1 MRDDQ
6 VVLTGELLVPDGATV
21 GTAVIFNGDATIEG
35 TATESVVVFNGD
47 VEISGTVGD
56 DVVAFN
62 GHVIVRSGA
71 EVDGDIASRQP
82 ARIEDGATVRGQVK
96 GITRRFDL
104 EGLGWVGRYVWWF
117 GYTIST
123 LVLGL
128 VLLLFAPGLDPSLT
142 DVFRRRMGGSFGFGA
157 AIFFLLPIAAV
168 LLLVVVVTIPLGLF
182 LLLALALL
190 YTLGYVAGAHVLG
203 RQLVKPPSS
212 RFLAFLI
219 GWMILRGIGLIP
231 VLGGLVWV
239 VASIAGLGAIVLAAR
254 GSRPAARP
262 ARAGGPDPR
271 AAAPR
276 RLGGRLGG
284 RIVRSRLG
292 EPLREHPHDA
302 DPDVGSVVDHALEL
316 AAADAD
322 RAHVPVGH
330 ERGDPRPARDQG
342 HLADDFAGAP
352 PRDLGAAGLHADR
365 AARDDQQL
373 VAQLALGREE
383 LTVRERT
390 LLCDLRDRAQVGGRE
405 LVEQGDAP

>member
-1 MRDDQ
+1 MREIGARTTRRRFLGLVLAATSVGIVVAPSALAQDEATTSGAEDQ

-82 ARIEDGATVRGQVK
+82 AQIEDGATVRGRVK

-231 VLGGLVWV
+231 VLGGLAWV
-239 VASIAGLGAIVLAAR
+239 LASIAGLGAIVLAAR
-254 GSRPAARP
+254 GSRPAGVPP
-262 ARAGGPDPR
+262 APV
-271 AAAPR
+271 AP
-276 RLGGRLGG
+276 
-284 RIVRSRLG
+284 I
-292 EPLREHPHDA
+292 P
-302 DPDVGSVVDHALEL
+302 
-316 AAADAD
+316 
-322 RAHVPVGH
+322 
-330 ERGDPRPARDQG
+330 
-342 HLADDFAGAP
+342 AP
-352 PRDLGAAGLHADR
+352 PPA
-365 AARDDQQL
+365 
-373 VAQLALGREE
+373 V
-383 LTVRERT
+383 
-390 LLCDLRDRAQVGGRE
+390 
-405 LVEQGDAP
+405 

>member
-1 MRDDQ
+1 MCEVRARTTRRTLLGVVLAACSVVIVAAPSAFAQDEGTTPAADDQ

-21 GTAVIFNGDATIEG
+21 ATALIFNGDATIEG

-71 EVDGDIASRQP
+71 EIDGDIASRRAP
-82 ARIEDGATVRGQVK
+82 RIEDGATVRGEVK
-96 GITRRFDL
+96 GISGRFDL

-128 VLLLFAPGLDPSLT
+128 VLLLFAPGLDAPLT
-142 DVFRRRMGGSFGFGA
+142 EVFRRRMGGSFGFGA

-203 RQLVKPPSS
+203 RQLMKPPSS

-219 GWMILRGIGLIP
+219 GWLILRGIGLIP

-254 GSRPAARP
+254 GSRPAAVP
-262 ARAGGPDPR
+262 PVPM
-271 AAAPR
+271 AP
-276 RLGGRLGG
+276 
-284 RIVRSRLG
+284 I
-292 EPLREHPHDA
+292 P
-302 DPDVGSVVDHALEL
+302 
-316 AAADAD
+316 
-322 RAHVPVGH
+322 
-330 ERGDPRPARDQG
+330 
-342 HLADDFAGAP
+342 AP
-352 PRDLGAAGLHADR
+352 PPAA
-365 AARDDQQL
+365 
-373 VAQLALGREE
+373 
-383 LTVRERT
+383 
-390 LLCDLRDRAQVGGRE
+390 
-405 LVEQGDAP
+405 

>member
-1 MRDDQ
+1 MREVGARTTRRRFLGLVLAASSVGIVVAPSALAQDEATTSGAEDQ

-231 VLGGLVWV
+231 VLGGLAWV
-239 VASIAGLGAIVLAAR
+239 LASIAGLGAIVLAAR
-254 GSRPAARP
+254 GSRPAGLPP
-262 ARAGGPDPR
+262 APV
-271 AAAPR
+271 AP
-276 RLGGRLGG
+276 
-284 RIVRSRLG
+284 I
-292 EPLREHPHDA
+292 P
-302 DPDVGSVVDHALEL
+302 
-316 AAADAD
+316 
-322 RAHVPVGH
+322 
-330 ERGDPRPARDQG
+330 
-342 HLADDFAGAP
+342 AP
-352 PRDLGAAGLHADR
+352 PPA
-365 AARDDQQL
+365 
-373 VAQLALGREE
+373 V
-383 LTVRERT
+383 
-390 LLCDLRDRAQVGGRE
+390 
-405 LVEQGDAP
+405 

>member
-1 MRDDQ
+1 MREVGARTTRRRLLGLVLAASSVGILVAPSALAQDEATTSGAEDQ

-82 ARIEDGATVRGQVK
+82 AQIEDGATVRGQVK

-128 VLLLFAPGLDPSLT
+128 VLLLFAPGLDASLT

-231 VLGGLVWV
+231 VLGGLAWV
-239 VASIAGLGAIVLAAR
+239 LASIAGLGAIVLAVR
-254 GSRPAARP
+254 GSRPAGVPP
-262 ARAGGPDPR
+262 APV
-271 AAAPR
+271 AP
-276 RLGGRLGG
+276 
-284 RIVRSRLG
+284 I
-292 EPLREHPHDA
+292 P
-302 DPDVGSVVDHALEL
+302 
-316 AAADAD
+316 
-322 RAHVPVGH
+322 
-330 ERGDPRPARDQG
+330 
-342 HLADDFAGAP
+342 AP
-352 PRDLGAAGLHADR
+352 PPA
-365 AARDDQQL
+365 
-373 VAQLALGREE
+373 V
-383 LTVRERT
+383 
-390 LLCDLRDRAQVGGRE
+390 
-405 LVEQGDAP
+405 